1 MPSSSERTFGQRY
14 TKGRELVEYLETL
27 PGYSPGNPDL
37 ESANITSLLDSV
49 DTANNDVASRLSVLS
64 TERERRYNLY
74 KADNGLIKRC
84 SQIRDYVGSIHSDG
98 KKSLDYKK
106 IQRAVQN
113 MRGIRI
119 SKKPPA
125 GSPAKT
131 ASTSE
136 VSFGSMLKVGK
147 DVLEVIKLV
156 PGYSPSN
163 TNLTV
168 ANYTTFI
175 SQVDAQNS
183 LVAEKLEEY
192 DNGVEVRLG
201 LYDELDD
208 RVRKVKLALAAQFGK
223 TSNEYK
229 DSLRY

>member
-1 MPSSSERTFGQRY
+1 MPSISERTFGQRY
-14 TKGRELVEYLETL
+14 TQARGLVEYLETL
-27 PGYSPGNPDL
+27 PTYSPGNINL
-37 ESANITSLLDSV
+37 EPANITTFLDSV
-49 DTANNDVASRLSVLS
+49 DAANTDVASKLSVLS
-64 TERERRYNLY
+64 SERELRYNLY

-84 SQIRDYVGSIHSDG
+84 SQIRDYVASIHTDG

-125 GSPAKT
+125 GSPTKT
-131 ASTSE
+131 SSTSE

-156 PGYSPSN
+156 PGYAPSN
-163 TNLTV
+163 TNLIV
-168 ANYTTFI
+168 ADFTTFVA
-175 SQVDAQNS
+175 SVDTKNS

-192 DNGVEVRLG
+192 DNSIEVRLN
-201 LYDELDD
+201 LYDEMDD
-208 RVRKVKLALAAQFGK
+208 RVRKVKLALAAQYGK
-223 TSNEYK
+223 DSNEYK
-229 DSLRY
+229 DSLKY

>member
-1 MPSSSERTFGQRY
+1 MPSVSERTFGQRY
-14 TKGRELVEYLETL
+14 TLARGLVEYLETL
-27 PGYSPGNPDL
+27 PTYSPGNPNL
-37 ESANITSLLDSV
+37 EPANLATFLDSV
-49 DTANNDVASRLSVLS
+49 DAANVDVASKLSVLS
-64 TERERRYNLY
+64 TERETRYNLY

-84 SQIRDYVGSIHSDG
+84 SQIRDYVASIHPDG

-125 GSPAKT
+125 GSPTKT

-156 PGYSPSN
+156 PGYLPSN

-168 ANYTTFI
+168 VDFTTFVA
-175 SQVDAQNS
+175 SVDTQNS

-192 DNGVEVRLG
+192 DNSVEIRLN

-208 RVRKVKLALAAQFGK
+208 RVRKVKLALAAQYGK
-223 TSNEYK
+223 ESNEYK
-229 DSLRY
+229 DSLKY

>member
-14 TKGRELVEYLETL
+14 TKTRELIEYLETL
-27 PGYSPGNPDL
+27 PTYSPGNPDL
-37 ESANITSLLDSV
+37 EPANLTPFLDSV
-49 DTANNDVASRLSVLS
+49 DTANNDAASKLSVLS
-64 TERERRYNLY
+64 TEREARYNLY

-84 SQIRDYVGSIHSDG
+84 SQIRDYVASIHPDG

-106 IQRAVQN
+106 VQRAVQS

-156 PGYSPSN
+156 PGYAPSN

-168 ANYTTFI
+168 LNYTAFVA
-175 SQVDAQNS
+175 SVDAKNS
-183 LVAEKLEEY
+183 VVAEKLEEY
-192 DNGVEVRLG
+192 DNSVEARLS

-208 RVRKVKLALAAQFGK
+208 RIRKIRLALAAQYGK
-223 TSNEYK
+223 DSNEYK
-229 DSLRY
+229 DSLKF